1 MDLPVIGGQNAIQ
14 VQDGYVAAKL
24 KADMNMS
31 EGNEKAAEMLLMEEI
46 SNNIPEEDTH
56 NGEPEMFDVD
66 TTIDEDDDA
75 SDSKDYEHQVRK
87 TGRVAN
93 RHE

>member
-46 SNNIPEEDTH
+46 YP
-56 NGEPEMFDVD
+56 
-66 TTIDEDDDA
+66 
-75 SDSKDYEHQVRK
+75 
-87 TGRVAN
+87 
-93 RHE
+93 